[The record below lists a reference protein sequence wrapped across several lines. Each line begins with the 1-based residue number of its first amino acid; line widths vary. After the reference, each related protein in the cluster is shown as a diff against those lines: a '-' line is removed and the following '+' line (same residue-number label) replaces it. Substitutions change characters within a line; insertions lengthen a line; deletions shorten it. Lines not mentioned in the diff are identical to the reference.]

1 MNIQE
6 VSESLMA
13 LPSGPPNLMSP
24 VGEKRERETS
34 GHFPHQPEKALEV
47 YDEAYRKNPHDA
59 SLVSRIGQAYVKT
72 HQYTKVRLGWAG
84 EQWGGQPGRE
94 EGGGCMGGR
103 RVAVFLPSLPA
114 EWATKE
120 RIQKPPP

>member
-13 LPSGPPNLMSP
+13 LPHGPLISCLQW
-24 VGEKRERETS
+24 ERRDRERETS
-34 GHFPHQPEKALEV
+34 GYFPHQPEKALEV

-72 HQYTKVRLGWAG
+72 HQYTKVRLGWGG
-84 EQWGGQPGRE
+84 EVGVGLGETAQQGR
-94 EGGGCMGGR
+94 GKRMYG
-103 RVAVFLPSLPA
+103 
-114 EWATKE
+114 
-120 RIQKPPP
+120 